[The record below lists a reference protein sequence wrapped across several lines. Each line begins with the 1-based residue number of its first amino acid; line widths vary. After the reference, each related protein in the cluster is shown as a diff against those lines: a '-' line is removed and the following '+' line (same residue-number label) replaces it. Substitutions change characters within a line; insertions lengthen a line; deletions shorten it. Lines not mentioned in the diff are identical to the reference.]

1 MKLFKTGFM
10 LLLIIP
16 MASYAIDQGD
26 LQNGGEI
33 KISIDKE
40 RIERCL
46 ETGDCEV
53 HGDKLELS
61 IDAERV
67 KRGIKTGD
75 FSCHGN
81 CLQISIDW
89 ERVRN
94 FFGIKNN

>member
-1 MKLFKTGFM
+1 MKLLKIGFM
-10 LLLIIP
+10 LLLVIP
-16 MASYAIDQGD
+16 MASYAVDQAD

-33 KISIDKE
+33 KVSIDKE

-46 ETGDCEV
+46 ESGDCEV
-53 HGDKLELS
+53 QGDKLELS

-75 FSCHGN
+75 FSCQSN
-81 CLQISIDW
+81 CLQVSIDW

-94 FFGIKNN
+94 FFGIKKN